1 VAFHYENQINK
12 ELNLPQ
18 KRITPLFWE
27 GKGKGIQ
34 EIAKFLE

>member
-1 VAFHYENQINK
+1 VAYHYENQKNK
-12 ELNLPQ
+12 ELNMTP
-18 KRITPLFWE
+18 KRITPIFWE